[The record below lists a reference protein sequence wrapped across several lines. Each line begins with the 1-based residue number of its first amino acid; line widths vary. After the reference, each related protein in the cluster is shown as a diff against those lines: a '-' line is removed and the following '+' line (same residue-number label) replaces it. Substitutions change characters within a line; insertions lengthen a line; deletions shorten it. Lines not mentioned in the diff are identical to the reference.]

1 VTAFSAARTPIRRS
15 RVRWQILGFLFAFSI
30 VAYVQRTA
38 LSVAG
43 ERMMPDLGLTQTQ
56 LGWLLTVFLVG
67 YTGAQF
73 PGGVVARRL
82 GGRLTLTVCG
92 IVSVAATLF
101 IPAAPLLLG
110 GNALLMGM
118 LAAQAILGV
127 AQGPVFGVTS
137 GSIERWFPQRQWA
150 LAQGLVTAGINIG
163 AAITPPLISTLM
175 VWRGWAFALAAA
187 SVPPLLLVA
196 WWWLRF
202 QDDPACHPG
211 VSQAEIEEIGF
222 NSSESDTPLFSLPR
236 IWALLAD
243 RNLLLLS
250 LSYGLMNFVFYLIS
264 FWSFLYLVQVRG
276 FSALQSGWLVAL
288 PFLTASIGS
297 TLGGLVTD
305 RLVSAKGTR
314 PGLRLVPLLAL
325 PAAGLMLPVAVNA
338 ADSLLA
344 LAAIAA
350 CFFLVE
356 LTEASF
362 WAGSMA
368 IGQEDA
374 AIAGGLL
381 NTGGNLGGIV
391 ATPFVAALT
400 AAGAW
405 HAAFLAGTACS
416 FASTLLWFVI
426 DTGRPAKTRKNV
438 LFSRKEDSS

>member
-1 VTAFSAARTPIRRS
+1 
-15 RVRWQILGFLFAFSI
+15 
-30 VAYVQRTA
+30 
-38 LSVAG
+38 
-43 ERMMPDLGLTQTQ
+43 
-56 LGWLLTVFLVG
+56 
-67 YTGAQF
+67 
-73 PGGVVARRL
+73 
-82 GGRLTLTVCG
+82 
-92 IVSVAATLF
+92 
-101 IPAAPLLLG
+101 
-110 GNALLMGM
+110 
-118 LAAQAILGV
+118 
-127 AQGPVFGVTS
+127 
-137 GSIERWFPQRQWA
+137 
-150 LAQGLVTAGINIG
+150 
-163 AAITPPLISTLM
+163 
-175 VWRGWAFALAAA
+175 
-187 SVPPLLLVA
+187 VA

-222 NSSESDTPLFSLPR
+222 NSLESDTPLFSLPR

-305 RLVSAKGTR
+305 RLVRAKGTR

-362 WAGSMA
+362 WTGSMA

-426 DTGRPAKTRKNV
+426 DTGRPAKTRKDV
-438 LFSRKEDSS
+438 LFSRKEASS